1 MTNKNK
7 MPLAMF
13 VVSSHQLQNVV
24 FRQALLRNEMS
35 HSFTWLFKAFKT
47 CMGGHEPH
55 MMLTG
60 QFLITGSTG
69 N

>member
-1 MTNKNK
+1 
-7 MPLAMF
+7 MF
-13 VVSSHQLQNVV
+13 VVSNHQLQNVV
-24 FRQALLRNEMS
+24 FGQALLQDETS
-35 HSFTWLFKAFKT
+35 HSFTCFFKTFKT

-60 QFLITGSTG
+60 QFFITVSTG